1 MMKRTELFELGRQ
14 AGFHDDEIEMVDEEL
29 MLFAQLAQSLIIS
42 QMLSAPEGY
51 VLYTPYKLH

>member
-1 MMKRTELFELGRQ
+1 MKRTELFELGRQ

>member
-1 MMKRTELFELGRQ
+1 MKRTELFELGRQ

-29 MLFAQLAQSLIIS
+29 MLFAELAQSLIIS

>member
-1 MMKRTELFELGRQ
+1 MKRTELFDLARQ

-29 MLFAQLAQSLIIS
+29 LKFGELAQALIIN
-42 QMLSAPEGY
+42 QMLSSPEGY